1 MERFVFS
8 CGACAFIGLGFCL
21 LVWPAW
27 IARINRDEG
36 EDHPVTESE
45 LWTMRLVGAA
55 MLGLAGYGLYALLT
69 GMPGG
74 EFSPT

>member
-45 LWTMRLVGAA
+45 L
-55 MLGLAGYGLYALLT
+55 GLAGYGLYALLT